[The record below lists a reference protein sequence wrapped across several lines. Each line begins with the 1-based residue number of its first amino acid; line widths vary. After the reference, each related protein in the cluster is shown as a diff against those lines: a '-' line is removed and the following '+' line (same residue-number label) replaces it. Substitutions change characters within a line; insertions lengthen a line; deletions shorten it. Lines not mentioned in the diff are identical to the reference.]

1 MSNIFKLMK
10 GGKNKSKDPVSFESK
25 QHSIH
30 HSSSSKSLSHTA
42 AQEKSNESL
51 APDISATST
60 YPLSKANIPAGQSN
74 IEQKKTERFSV
85 QSHQLDTKQDY
96 FKPTDRRIRHISIQS
111 AGPSTFSQSDAGY
124 FSLVGD
130 SVFSELTNDSYISSI
145 FKPATTLPTDH
156 NDFIIR
162 PYDSCI
168 QPVDDMPFFLLE
180 EEITEKSLL
189 DYIMNNPKQAFDVF
203 IDILR
208 NPEIKN
214 NNNLKQQ
221 VYKAAQ
227 TWSKTAN
234 DPSAKVTVAKC
245 KLCGWGTPFNPQQGF
260 SELKDLA
267 NEGCWESY
275 MYLGQCYYFGV
286 NKTANTLVSS
296 GKVPPPTDFIQPIDR
311 KKAIFWFEKALQV
324 PSDVHS
330 KYLDTMI
337 AHAQLYVSV
346 SRFSQDQSKEGI
358 ENNISLL
365 KSSASLGHR

>member
-1 MSNIFKLMK
+1 
-10 GGKNKSKDPVSFESK
+10 
-25 QHSIH
+25 
-30 HSSSSKSLSHTA
+30 
-42 AQEKSNESL
+42 
-51 APDISATST
+51 
-60 YPLSKANIPAGQSN
+60 
-74 IEQKKTERFSV
+74 
-85 QSHQLDTKQDY
+85 
-96 FKPTDRRIRHISIQS
+96 
-111 AGPSTFSQSDAGY
+111 
-124 FSLVGD
+124 
-130 SVFSELTNDSYISSI
+130 
-145 FKPATTLPTDH
+145 
-156 NDFIIR
+156 
-162 PYDSCI
+162 
-168 QPVDDMPFFLLE
+168 MPFFLLE